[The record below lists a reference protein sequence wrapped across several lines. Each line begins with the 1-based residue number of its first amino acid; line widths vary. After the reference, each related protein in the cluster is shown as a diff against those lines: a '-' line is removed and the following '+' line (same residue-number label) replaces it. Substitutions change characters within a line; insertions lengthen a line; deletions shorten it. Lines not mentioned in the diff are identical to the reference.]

1 MGCDIAIGT
10 NRGKVCDNL
19 QGGVTRVYFFNLI
32 DNAFTVTAGVV
43 TAINVALTTVYEY
56 VVEGDG
62 NTYTQVSAT
71 DKKVG
76 TKVNTQTLVAQL
88 KAINAASN
96 IELDKLVSGYISG
109 VAKDRN
115 GVYHWFAKD
124 GVNVTATAESVTG
137 GAPTDFNG
145 YNVTLVAE
153 TLEKAP
159 TLDSAS
165 ITALLALVP

>member
-1 MGCDIAIGT
+1 MGCDIAIGA

-43 TAINVALTTVYEY
+43 TAINAALTTVYEY

-96 IELDKLVSGYISG
+96 IELDKLV
-109 VAKDRN
+109 
-115 GVYHWFAKD
+115 
-124 GVNVTATAESVTG
+124 
-137 GAPTDFNG
+137 
-145 YNVTLVAE
+145 
-153 TLEKAP
+153 
-159 TLDSAS
+159 
-165 ITALLALVP
+165 